1 MNKSYHKKALLPS
14 RAMTLKVTAGM
25 IGPGKRWEHFE
36 VNRNGKPIRHKM
48 HVKKGDTVVVIAGDD
63 KGTVE
68 NVTAVY
74 PKSGRIRVQGVNVV
88 TKHVKPMSEGETG
101 KIKKVDGVI
110 DQSNVMHWS
119 REKKV
124 RSRIGNKIIAD
135 GNKKKVK
142 FLIKSGEILK

>member
-1 MNKSYHKKALLPS
+1 MIQSFQAKIQ
-14 RAMTLKVTAGM
+14 VTAGM

-74 PKSGRIRVQGVNVV
+74 PKSGRIRVQR
-88 TKHVKPMSEGETG
+88 VKPMSEGETG
-101 KIKKVDGVI
+101 KIKKVNGVI

-119 REKKV
+119 REKQV
-124 RSRIGNKIIAD
+124 RSRVGNKITAD